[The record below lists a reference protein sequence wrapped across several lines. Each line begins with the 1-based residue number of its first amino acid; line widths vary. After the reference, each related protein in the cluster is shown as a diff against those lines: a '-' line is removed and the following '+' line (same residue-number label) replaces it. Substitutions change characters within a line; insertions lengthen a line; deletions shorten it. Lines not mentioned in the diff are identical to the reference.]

1 MLRILPFIFVLTT
14 LQGKLFCQF
23 WTVFYKYIK
32 ILRIKASNL
41 WPGSL
46 NTAKPCWRSSFRW
59 DAGYELKWAQKYSV
73 FWYKRA
79 LIFVSPF
86 TTIICGIAISG
97 LVSEKSD
104 RVNYPKSTAM
114 PSHFLGQISFVLCWS
129 ASYYAPG
136 LTFWEME
143 LGENKI
149 SFAVKSVSNTL

>member
-14 LQGKLFCQF
+14 VQGKLFCQF
-23 WTVFYKYIK
+23 WTVFYKHIK

-46 NTAKPCWRSSFRW
+46 NIAIRLTLAEGVVF
-59 DAGYELKWAQKYSV
+59 DETQGTKWAQKYRV

-86 TTIICGIAISG
+86 TTIICRIAISG

-104 RVNYPKSTAM
+104 RVNYPKSMAM
-114 PSHFLGQISFVLCWS
+114 PSHFLGQISFVLGCS
-129 ASYYAPG
+129 AS
-136 LTFWEME
+136 
-143 LGENKI
+143 
-149 SFAVKSVSNTL
+149 

>member
-1 MLRILPFIFVLTT
+1 MSILNRFLKVHKDFVD
-14 LQGKLFCQF
+14 K
-23 WTVFYKYIK
+23 
-32 ILRIKASNL
+32 RIKLNF

-46 NTAKPCWRSSFRW
+46 NITIRLNLAYGVVFDETQGTK
-59 DAGYELKWAQKYSV
+59 GAQKYRV

-104 RVNYPKSTAM
+104 RINYPKSTAM

-143 LGENKI
+143 LGENKLC
-149 SFAVKSVSNTL
+149 FAVKSVSNTLKAEGV